1 MRAVSKMAVQIKRSN
16 ADKIKL
22 FKDLFN
28 GLDNAYGTYDIRSGQ
43 SRQVKA
49 PVTDTVLK
57 AHLMGRQPYGI
68 YLLVKDKTSAVV
80 ADFDSLDRLPPY
92 EFISAARHYE
102 LKAYIES
109 SKSKGYHTWIF
120 FEKNGV
126 LSRKARQV
134 VKHILEEIEQP
145 SVEIFPKQDRLDSN
159 TCYGNFIN
167 APLFGT
173 MVPKGKTVFIDPDTF
188 APFPSQ
194 WDFLTSV
201 ERHNE
206 SILDDIIELNGLS
219 ASKENFRSPKAS
231 PNVNGGFGLP
241 HCARKMLQE
250 GVSQNQRVSCFRLA
264 VHFKRLGFPFDIAK
278 SALKVWAMKNRP
290 NNGKRNI
297 TEREIIEQT
306 KYAFSRDYQGYGCNS
321 EAVVPF
327 CNPDCP
333 VNRVRK

>member
-1 MRAVSKMAVQIKRSN
+1 MPDSGKPYQTSILSTTKRYELPTIPLVDDIHQLIDIIISSERTLSNLLSTGFRLTLTETLYYILLLLIGRQGIYPCIATVFAMRAVSKMAVQIKRSN

-22 FKDLFN
+22 FKGLFV

-49 PVTDTVLK
+49 PVTDAVLK

-68 YLLVKDKTSAVV
+68 YLLVKDKTRAIV

-92 EFISAARHYE
+92 EFISAAKHYE

-126 LSRKARQV
+126 LAWKARQV

-145 SVEIFPKQDRLDSN
+145 SVEIFPKQDRLDLN

-173 MVPKGKTVFIDPDTF
+173 LVPKGKTVFIDPDTF
-188 APFPSQ
+188 APFPDQ
-194 WDFLTSV
+194 WDFLASV

-219 ASKENFRSPKAS
+219 APKEAPRSS
-231 PNVNGGFGLP
+231 
-241 HCARKMLQE
+241 
-250 GVSQNQRVSCFRLA
+250 
-264 VHFKRLGFPFDIAK
+264 
-278 SALKVWAMKNRP
+278 
-290 NNGKRNI
+290 
-297 TEREIIEQT
+297 
-306 KYAFSRDYQGYGCNS
+306 
-321 EAVVPF
+321 
-327 CNPDCP
+327 
-333 VNRVRK
+333 